1 MMGTIPATTRGGRN
15 MIKLVESFDHIGSA
29 AGGISTDLSLYTG
42 LGWEWG
48 LPEYGIYTLAA
59 IVAGEGRFGTNALNI
74 LPVYY
79 GGEKWFAPPLIQ
91 RKGKK
96 LVFGFSMKGC
106 GTVRAVFKYNT
117 HSNFTMTCT
126 FDSTVFGV
134 FLGTLTVAM
143 QTGGTDPYID
153 DTRWAGYPAIAT
165 DEKIPIPYGDTDYH
179 FIELFLDVTS
189 YKNGRAKIAVDG
201 RTYYDKQGIVTTA
214 YNTFGDNPYDDR
226 ANINGVK
233 LIVTPV
239 AGPTYMNDQM
249 RIYPFIDSVYMA
261 DDQGGYQDD
270 FLGDIFVKAAYP
282 VADGTKRNWVPYA
295 NATVL
300 APETAH
306 HALLDNNPIQPGD
319 ETKYVEADQDMT
331 EDMLGFGVDPIPAGS
346 DLIAVNHRTMYRN
359 VASPGTPKL
368 NSLTPLFQMLG
379 NPIVRTDS
387 LAQRLAGW
395 AYGFL
400 DVYYPIVPVSAEQWR
415 EYLLEQAEFGFMLK
429 TSENHQKVEEA
440 VALADE
446 VMVE

>member
-1 MMGTIPATTRGGRN
+1 
-15 MIKLVESFDHIGSA
+15 MIKLVESFDHIGSV

-42 LGWEWG
+42 LGWKWG
-48 LPEYGIYTLAA
+48 LPEYGIYTIAS
-59 IVAGEGRFGTNALNI
+59 IVAGAGRFGTNALNI
-74 LPVYY
+74 LSLYY
-79 GGEKWFAPPLIQ
+79 GGDKWFYPPYIQ

-96 LVFGFSMKGC
+96 LVLGFSMRGG
-106 GTVRAVFKYNT
+106 GTVKAVFKYNT
-117 HSNFTMTCT
+117 HSNFTFTCT
-126 FDSTVFGV
+126 FDTYGYTST

-153 DTRWAGYPAIAT
+153 DTRWAGYPAILT
-165 DEKIPIPYGDTDYH
+165 NEKIPIPYGDTDYH

-201 RTYYDKQGIVTTA
+201 RTYYDKQGIVTAA
-214 YNTFGDNPYDDR
+214 YNTFGDNPYDER

-233 LIVTPV
+233 LVITPV
-239 AGPTYMNDQM
+239 PGPTYMTDQM
-249 RIYPFIDSVYMA
+249 MIYPFIDSIYMA

-295 NATVL
+295 NATAL
-300 APETAH
+300 SEGTPH
-306 HALLDNNPIQPGD
+306 NQLLDDNPIQPGD
-319 ETKYVEADQDMT
+319 ENEYLEADQDMT
-331 EDMLGFGVDPIPAGS
+331 EEMLGFGMDPIPAGS
-346 DLIAVNHRTMYRN
+346 ELIAVNHRTMFRN
-359 VASPGTPKL
+359 VASPGDPKT

-400 DVYYPIVPVSAEQWR
+400 DVYYPIVPVSALAWE

-429 TSENHQKVEEA
+429 TSENLQKIEEA
-440 VALADE
+440 AALADE